1 MRHKTNTKF
10 LMLFELSRDH
20 MYKRLL
26 HRAETNDDKRID
38 DKEEV
43 MISRI
48 DRFEKNLPIFE

>member
-1 MRHKTNTKF
+1 
-10 LMLFELSRDH
+10 MLFELSRDH

-48 DRFEKNLPIFE
+48 DRFEKNLPIFEQFKK